1 MQKTILFDP
10 LTAADVKSRIDTIN
24 RENNY
29 LNGIILTV
37 ARMNGAP
44 PNAAVGLNAEGTG
57 VVISV
62 QFETTGFV
70 GEVPPDGGKMPGV
83 VIHQPDETD
92 ALIQE
97 TEHRIGKK
105 QQK

>member
-44 PNAAVGLNAEGTG
+44 SNAGVGLNAEGTG

-62 QFETTGFV
+62 PDET
-70 GEVPPDGGKMPGV
+70 PGV
-83 VIHQPDETD
+83 VIHVPDET
-92 ALIQE
+92 AGGE
-97 TEHRIGKK
+97 AKPRVSSGKRM
-105 QQK
+105 

>member
-10 LTAADVKSRIDTIN
+10 LTAADVKSRIETIN

-29 LNGIILTV
+29 LNAIILTT

-44 PNAAVGLNAEGTG
+44 PNAGVGLNAEGTG

-62 QFETTGFV
+62 PEETTGFV
-70 GEVPPDGGKMPGV
+70 QEAEPRASDDGAETVDRTGPVRMTKGK
-83 VIHQPDETD
+83 
-92 ALIQE
+92 
-97 TEHRIGKK
+97 
-105 QQK
+105 

>member
-10 LTAADVKSRIDTIN
+10 LTAADVKSRIETIN

-29 LNGIILTV
+29 VNGIILTV

-44 PNAAVGLNAEGTG
+44 PNAGVGLNAEGTG

-62 QFETTGFV
+62 
-70 GEVPPDGGKMPGV
+70 
-83 VIHQPDETD
+83 PDETPEFVE
-92 ALIQE
+92 AVAE
-97 TEHRIGKK
+97 RSAPAEANTKGKRPQTNTLDEGEK
-105 QQK
+105 RM